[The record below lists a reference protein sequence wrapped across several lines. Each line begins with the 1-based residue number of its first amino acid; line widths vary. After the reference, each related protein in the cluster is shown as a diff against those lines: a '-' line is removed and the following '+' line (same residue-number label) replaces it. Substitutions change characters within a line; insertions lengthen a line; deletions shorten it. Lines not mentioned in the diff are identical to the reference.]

1 MKNTCPPKNRLQGYK
16 KMHIS
21 SWNQITTNPKW
32 IPSPYEH
39 AINELT
45 SVFNNTKQG
54 MEHMYPI
61 TRQVSDEGLKFVV
74 ANMNGTILCQKDN
87 LKDAKKAAQGALK
100 QDTSFMIFEAV
111 CKVSPKP
118 LDAEIEEL

>member
-1 MKNTCPPKNRLQGYK
+1 MALG
-16 KMHIS
+16 
-21 SWNQITTNPKW
+21 
-32 IPSPYEH
+32 
-39 AINELT
+39 
-45 SVFNNTKQG
+45 FQG
-54 MEHMYPI
+54 MEYMYPI
-61 TRQVSDEGLKFVV
+61 TRQVTDEGLKFVV
-74 ANMNGTILCQKDN
+74 ANMNGTVLCQKDS